1 MEGIYNQRCSGGQIE
16 REKREGVGAE
26 IIDIRVNRKREEMY
40 RRWLVES
47 GQCRYIRRGSTRIGI
62 FYRDIEI
69 LI

>member
-1 MEGIYNQRCSGGQIE
+1 MDEPEAI
-16 REKREGVGAE
+16 E
-26 IIDIRVNRKREEMY
+26 IIDSRVNRKREEMY

-47 GQCRYIRRGSTRIGI
+47 GQCRYIKTRKYKDWY

>member
-26 IIDIRVNRKREEMY
+26 IIDSRVNRKREEMY

-47 GQCRYIRRGSTRIGI
+47 GQCRYIKTRKYKDWY
-62 FYRDIEI
+62 F
-69 LI
+69 L